1 MTPDR
6 LETLRGYKVED
17 IQVFLK
23 TQKARSYL
31 LTCRTTS

>member
-23 TQKARSYL
+23 TQKSEVI
-31 LTCRTTS
+31 SVDMQD